1 MDKEQEERILEEL
14 KSSQKFVSMQTAL
27 LSLGLATLAMG
38 STYISMNNDMWIGYV
53 YVIMGVICL
62 VFFGYSLLKNSK

>member
-1 MDKEQEERILEEL
+1 MDKEQEKRILEEL

-38 STYISMNNDMWIGYV
+38 SSYLSMNNDIWIAYG
-53 YVIMGVICL
+53 IIGSICL
-62 VFFGYSLLKNSK
+62 VIFGYSLLKDSKDG